1 MVYIYPAVFAL
12 VNEVNVSPRLH
23 VVAELLAVICI
34 ILNVALSPIVHY
46 LNDFRLNAAANLYL
60 GFKNMEDL
68 LKTKT
73 VSKKG
78 HPSDRVLEELAEYQ
92 EKVQIQIYIG
102 TPLR

>member
-12 VNEVNVSPRLH
+12 VNVFPRLH

-46 LNDFRLNAAANLYL
+46 LNGFRLNAAANLYL
-60 GFKNMEDL
+60 GFKKMEDL

-102 TPLR
+102 APLR